1 MFIGVRTMVSK
12 PANRRVSSR
21 TRRIVIVDDEAAIRE
36 SLADALS
43 DDDVE
48 VRTAAEADEAL
59 NLLAEGIPD
68 IVLSDVR
75 MPRIDG
81 LDLLREIRRRSP
93 DVDVVLMTAFDDMPT
108 VATAMREGAADFL
121 IKPLDLH
128 HLRRILERVFD
139 DRQARQASQE
149 PSRKEVSGQFVGRH
163 PQIIDT
169 YKVVGQ
175 AAARRTNVLIRG
187 ESGTGK
193 ELIAR
198 AIHDQSPFA
207 GEPFIAV
214 NCSAIPAAL
223 LESDLFGHVRGAFTG
238 AVTARRGRF
247 AQAGR
252 GTIFLDEI
260 GDTSLEV
267 QAKLL
272 RVLQEQEFYAVGAER
287 PERTEARVIA
297 ATHRNLEQMLSEGT
311 FREDL
316 YYRLRVVE
324 ITVPPLRDRPTDI
337 PLLVQHL
344 VTAASSRMSA
354 RMPTV
359 SNEALET
366 IQRHSWPGNVR
377 ELENCLR
384 RAVVLASSGVIRP
397 EHLGLTPPSTL
408 VESELKSLAQLERE
422 QVARVLVA
430 TGGHKARTA
439 EILGVSRPR
448 LNRLIREYDL
458 E

>member
-1 MFIGVRTMVSK
+1 M
-12 PANRRVSSR
+12 
-21 TRRIVIVDDEAAIRE
+21 DDEAAIRE
-36 SLADALS
+36 SLAVALA
-43 DDDVE
+43 DDTVE
-48 VRTAAEADEAL
+48 VRTAAAADEAMK
-59 NLLAEGIPD
+59 LLSERDPD
-68 IVLSDVR
+68 VVLSDVR
-75 MPRIDG
+75 MPGMCG
-81 LDLLREIRRRSP
+81 LELLREIRRRTH

-108 VATAMREGAADFL
+108 VAAAMREGAADFL
-121 IKPLDLH
+121 VKPLDLH
-128 HLRRILERVFD
+128 DLRRVLARVFE
-139 DRQARQASQE
+139 DRQARRASQAH
-149 PSRKEVSGQFVGRH
+149 SGKDVPRQFVGRH
-163 PQIIDT
+163 PQIIEI

-198 AIHDQSPFA
+198 AIHEQSPFA
-207 GEPFIAV
+207 GEPFVAV
-214 NCSAIPAAL
+214 NCSAIPATL

-238 AVTARRGRF
+238 ALTARRGRF
-247 AQAGR
+247 AQAAR

-272 RVLQEQEFYAVGAER
+272 RVLQEQEFYPVGAER
-287 PERTEARVIA
+287 PERTDARVIA
-297 ATHRNLEQMLSEGT
+297 ATHRHLEHMLSEGT

-324 ITVPPLRDRPTDI
+324 LTVPPLRDRPSDI

-344 VTAASSRMSA
+344 VVLASSRMSA
-354 RMPTV
+354 PLPTV
-359 SNEALET
+359 SAEALEI
-366 IQRHSWPGNVR
+366 IQRYSWPGNVR

-384 RAVVLASSGVIRP
+384 RAVVMASSGVIRP
-397 EHLGLTPPSTL
+397 EHLGLTQSSSTAG
-408 VESELKSLAQLERE
+408 ELKTLDQLERE
-422 QVARVLVA
+422 HVARVLVA

-439 EILGVSRPR
+439 RILGVSRPR
-448 LNRLIREYDL
+448 LNRLMREYGL